1 MALLKPKIEVRD
13 ESGNEIKGASVNIKS
28 STPGSDINPEF
39 EKPLV
44 SFSISNPF
52 KKILYWL
59 DQIRKKQTTTFAF
72 KVSVPLIALPVFI
85 FALVGMGKWS
95 GLTFTRFQSVAPV
108 ASASPTVTGSPSPAP
123 RLEVSKAGTLKVAKG
138 SSQTRYLLSL
148 RNGTLVPLE
157 IPESINLSKY
167 TNKQVLVTGLQN
179 KDTGVI
185 SVMDIAEVEVFN
197 VTEIP
202 KVTPVLTPPQ
212 ATDSA
217 S

>member
-1 MALLKPKIEVRD
+1 MALIKPKIEIRD
-13 ESGNEIKGASVNIKS
+13 EGGNEIKGASVNIKS

-95 GLTFTRFQSVAPV
+95 GLTFTRFQSLTPTPPV
-108 ASASPTVTGSPSPAP
+108 PSVTSSPTPVFPV
-123 RLEVSKAGTLKVAKG
+123 EVSKAGTLKIAKG
-138 SSQTRYLLSL
+138 ASGARYLLSL
-148 RNGTLVPLE
+148 RNGT
-157 IPESINLSKY
+157 
-167 TNKQVLVTGLQN
+167 
-179 KDTGVI
+179 
-185 SVMDIAEVEVFN
+185 
-197 VTEIP
+197 
-202 KVTPVLTPPQ
+202 
-212 ATDSA
+212 
-217 S
+217 